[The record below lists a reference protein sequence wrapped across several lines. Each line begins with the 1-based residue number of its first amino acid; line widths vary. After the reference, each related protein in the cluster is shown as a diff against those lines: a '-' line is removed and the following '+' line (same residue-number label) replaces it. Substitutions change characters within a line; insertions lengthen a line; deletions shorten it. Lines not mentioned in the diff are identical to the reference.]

1 VSGLR
6 RQAWRV
12 FAPLRNALAATLA
25 RVALVMPWSCMY
37 RLIFMPKKWVVRNSP
52 ACPYQSGSP
61 ETDGSSENAP
71 RGCLSSPIAI
81 ATSASPSLIAL
92 AAMAREVAPVAQPV
106 KTARPGTPVWPSRP
120 TMPSGF
126 LTSIDPA

>member
-1 VSGLR
+1 
-6 RQAWRV
+6 
-12 FAPLRNALAATLA
+12 
-25 RVALVMPWSCMY
+25 
-37 RLIFMPKKWVVRNSP
+37 MPKKCVVRNSP

-81 ATSASPSLIAL
+81 AMSASPSLIAL
-92 AAMAREVAPVAQPV
+92 AAIARDVAPVAQPV

-120 TMPSGF
+120 TIPSGF
-126 LTSIDPA
+126 LTSMEPAYSAWMSAHFTPAW